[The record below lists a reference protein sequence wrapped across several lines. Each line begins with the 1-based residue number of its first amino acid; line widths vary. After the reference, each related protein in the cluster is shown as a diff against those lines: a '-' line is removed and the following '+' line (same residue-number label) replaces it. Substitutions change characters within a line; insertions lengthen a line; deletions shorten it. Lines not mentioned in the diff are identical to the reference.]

1 MTGPKPGFRAE
12 LDQLRQEMGATG
24 ATPAAIAIEIR
35 TRFRVR
41 PREAW
46 RHVYGWSLQQTANRI
61 NDLGIERPGEA
72 VAADAS
78 LLGKWEK
85 WPARS
90 GRRPSP
96 AVLRLLADL
105 YDCGLDALLDLED
118 RRTMPPG
125 DLRLLHTATEPTPD
139 AGSQAATPAAHAAG
153 QAAGPELVRTVA
165 EESAAWA

>member
-1 MTGPKPGFRAE
+1 M
-12 LDQLRQEMGATG
+12 
-24 ATPAAIAIEIR
+24 
-35 TRFRVR
+35 
-41 PREAW
+41 
-46 RHVYGWSLQQTANRI
+46 YGWSLQQTANRI

-118 RRTMPPG
+118 RRTMPP
-125 DLRLLHTATEPTPD
+125 ATSASCTPPRSRRQMREARPPRPRHMQRDKQQDPNSFERSRRNPPPGPSGPKPPT
-139 AGSQAATPAAHAAG
+139 SATS
-153 QAAGPELVRTVA
+153 RWN
-165 EESAAWA
+165 S